1 MGDLLREAR
10 ETDGELE
17 SYLQRGELVPD
28 DVVMRVF
35 GDALDSAGDGTVV
48 LDGFPRTVGQAEAL
62 EKLLSERGSEAKAAV
77 LLDIPDDEV
86 VERISNRDQ
95 GRSDDTPETARHR
108 LGVYHEQT
116 EPLVRFYEDRGLLRR
131 VDGEGDPDDVEARVQ
146 SAIA

>member
-35 GDALDSAGDGTVV
+35 GDALDSVGDGTVV

-62 EKLLSERGSEAKAAV
+62 EKLLSERGSEVKAAV

-108 LGVYHEQT
+108 LRVYHEQT